1 MGDRKVGTEHLAIAL
16 LEEPDVAGALQCD
29 SDSARAA
36 LAELDRSALAG
47 FGVEIAAG
55 PPPPP
60 ARVADRPSRPTFKEL
75 LSKRLP
81 MTPAAKSVLRDSS
94 REMRRPGHR
103 HPGPQNV
110 MAALLELREPDPS
123 AELFGALGVDSATA
137 RRRLR
142 AAR

>member
-16 LEEPDVAGALQCD
+16 LKEPDVAAALQCD
-29 SDSARAA
+29 SASARAA
-36 LAELDRSALAG
+36 LAELDRSALAV

-55 PPPPP
+55 PPPLA
-60 ARVADRPSRPTFKEL
+60 ARVADRPSKPTFKEL

-81 MTPAAKSVLRDSS
+81 MTPAAKSVLRDSG
-94 REMRRPGHR
+94 REMRRGHR

-137 RRRLR
+137 RWRLR
-142 AAR
+142 PGK